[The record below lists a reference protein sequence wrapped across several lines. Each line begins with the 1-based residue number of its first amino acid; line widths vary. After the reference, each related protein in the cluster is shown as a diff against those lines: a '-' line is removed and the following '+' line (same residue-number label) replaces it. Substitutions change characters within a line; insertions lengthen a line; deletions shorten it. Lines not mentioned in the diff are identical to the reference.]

1 MESVSGQRKDE
12 YDDLIKK
19 IQKVAKKIRD
29 EGDEQMTRL
38 DDFENKNL
46 KSDVGDII
54 PDQDMLFLKKE
65 VSRYRGSLDTMQA
78 QKDAVLDESIKID
91 FDMKKES
98 QSI

>member
-1 MESVSGQRKDE
+1 
-12 YDDLIKK
+12 
-19 IQKVAKKIRD
+19 
-29 EGDEQMTRL
+29 MTRL